1 MIPVSPR
8 TRAACC
14 ACATGRSC
22 RSSAMRRRDVFE
34 LARETLRIHRLR
46 TGLTLSAIA
55 IGVTAV
61 LLLTALGDAAKGYV
75 VKEFAGVGTNL
86 VIVLPGKV
94 ETSGGMPAF
103 GGTTRDLTLEDC
115 DAVRRQSPSV
125 RDVAPFSLGSGAIEY
140 GERSRDTRVIGTTT
154 PFLGI
159 RKLTLANGQF
169 LPPGDPRQGDPVVV
183 LGQKVARELF
193 QDENPLGKLV
203 RVAQW
208 RFRVIGV
215 LGPKGTSVGIDYDDL
230 IIVPVSVGMR
240 MFNQT
245 GLFRIMVEASSPEA
259 VPEAVEEVRSVL
271 TVRHDDDEDFTLITQ
286 DAMLKTFSSVID
298 ALTAGLAGIAA
309 ISLAVAGIG
318 IMNVMLVSVSER
330 TGEVGLLK
338 ALGAKRRQ
346 ILDVFLVEALML
358 SSGGALIG
366 IAVGVAVIFIGA
378 AIWTFIPLKPSPGW
392 IALVLGLA
400 LVAGVSFG
408 LMPARR
414 AASLPAADA
423 LRGKH

>member
-1 MIPVSPR
+1 
-8 TRAACC
+8 
-14 ACATGRSC
+14 
-22 RSSAMRRRDVFE
+22 MRRRDVID
-34 LARETLRIHRLR
+34 LAQETLRIHRLR

-125 RDVAPFSLGSGAIEY
+125 RDVAPFSLGTGAIEY
-140 GERSRDTRVIGTTT
+140 AERSRDVRVVGTTA

-159 RKLTLANGQF
+159 RKLTISSGQF
-169 LPPGDPRQGDPVVV
+169 LPPGDPRQGDRVVV

-215 LGPKGTSVGIDYDDL
+215 LASKGTSVGIDYDDL
-230 IIVPVSVGMR
+230 ILVPVSVGMR

-245 GLFRIMVEASSPEA
+245 GLFRIMVEATSPAA
-259 VPEAVEEVRSVL
+259 VPVALEQVRAVL
-271 TVRHDDDEDFTLITQ
+271 IARHDEDEDFTLITQ

-338 ALGAKRRQ
+338 ALGARRRQ
-346 ILDVFLVEALML
+346 ILDVFLVEAMML
-358 SSGGALIG
+358 STAGAV
-366 IAVGVAVIFIGA
+366 VGVIAGVAIILIA
-378 AIWTFIPLKPSPGW
+378 AGIWPFIPLHPSAGW
-392 IALVLGLA
+392 IALVITFA
-400 LVAGVSFG
+400 VVAGVSFG

-414 AASLPAADA
+414 AARLDAAEA
-423 LRGKH
+423 LRGRH

>member
-1 MIPVSPR
+1 
-8 TRAACC
+8 
-14 ACATGRSC
+14 
-22 RSSAMRRRDVFE
+22 MRRRDVIE
-34 LARETLRIHRLR
+34 LARETLRMHRLR
-46 TGLTLSAIA
+46 TGLTLGAIG
-55 IGVTAV
+55 IGVTSV

-86 VIVLPGKV
+86 VIVVPGKV
-94 ETSGGMPAF
+94 ETSGGMPAL

-115 DAVRRQSPSV
+115 DAVGRQAPSV

-140 GERSRDTRVIGTTT
+140 GERSRDTRVIGTTA

-159 RKLTLANGQF
+159 RKLTIASGQF
-169 LPPGDPRQGDPVVV
+169 LPPGDPRQGDRVVV
-183 LGQKVARELF
+183 LGQKVAHELF
-193 QDENPLGKLV
+193 RDESPLGKLV

-215 LGPKGTSVGIDYDDL
+215 MGSKGTSVGIDYDDL
-230 IIVPVSVGMR
+230 IIVPVSVGLR

-245 GLFRIMVEASSPEA
+245 GLFRIMVEATTPEA
-259 VPEAVEEVRSVL
+259 VPVALEQVRTVL
-271 TVRHDDDEDFTLITQ
+271 ATRHDDDEDFTLITQ
-286 DAMLKTFSSVID
+286 DAMLKTFSAVID

-338 ALGAKRRQ
+338 ALGARRRQ
-346 ILDVFLVEALML
+346 ILDVFLVEAVML
-358 SSGGALIG
+358 SSAGAV
-366 IAVGVAVIFIGA
+366 VGVIAGVIIIYIAA
-378 AIWTFIPLKPSPGW
+378 AIWPFIPLAPNPGW
-392 IALVLGLA
+392 IVLVIVLA
-400 LVAGVSFG
+400 VIAGVSFG

-414 AASLPAADA
+414 AARLDAAEA
-423 LRGKH
+423 LRGRH

>member
-1 MIPVSPR
+1 
-8 TRAACC
+8 
-14 ACATGRSC
+14 
-22 RSSAMRRRDVFE
+22 MRRRDVIE

-46 TGLTLSAIA
+46 TGLTLAAIA

-61 LLLTALGDAAKGYV
+61 LLLTALGDAAKAYV

-86 VIVLPGKV
+86 VIVVPGKV

-115 DAVRRQSPSV
+115 DAIRHRSPSV
-125 RDVAPFSLGSGAIEY
+125 REVAPFSLGTGTIEY
-140 GERSRDTRVIGTTT
+140 AERSRDVRVIGTTA
-154 PFLGI
+154 PFLGV
-159 RKLTLANGQF
+159 RKLTIATGQF
-169 LPPGDPRQGDPVVV
+169 LPPGDPRQGDRVVV

-193 QDENPLGKLV
+193 RDENPLGRLV

-215 LGPKGTSVGIDYDDL
+215 LGTKGTSVGIDYDDL
-230 IIVPVSVGMR
+230 ILVPVSVGMR

-245 GLFRIMVEASSPEA
+245 GLFRIMVEATAPEVVPVA
-259 VPEAVEEVRSVL
+259 VDQVRTVL
-271 TVRHDDDEDFTLITQ
+271 MSRHDDDEDFTLITQ
-286 DAMLKTFSSVID
+286 DAMLKTFSAVID

-338 ALGAKRRQ
+338 ALGARRRQ
-346 ILDVFLVEALML
+346 ILDVFLAEAVML
-358 SSGGALIG
+358 SSGGALVG
-366 IAVGVAVIFIGA
+366 IAAGVVIIYIAA
-378 AIWTFIPLKPSPGW
+378 AIWPFIPLKPSPAW
-392 IALVLGLA
+392 IGLVLVLA
-400 LVAGVSFG
+400 VTAGVSFG

-414 AASLPAADA
+414 AASLDAAEA
-423 LRGKH
+423 LRGRH